1 MKKNE
6 VPQDNEAI
14 YGDKFGDGLLKYAT
28 DAEDEY
34 TTVQSVGWEPE
45 IVALKQA
52 WEEVELKV
60 AEARSSVEQGH
71 LSPIGYY
78 MEKKLLDPA
87 ILASYMG
94 KWQWQIKRHMR
105 PEIFKKLNIATLEKY
120 AAIFGISVDEL
131 KDISK
136 VH

>member
-6 VPQDNEAI
+6 VPQDNETSI

-28 DAEDEY
+28 DTDDEY

-60 AEARSSVEQGH
+60 SEARAKVEQGE
-71 LSPIGYY
+71 LSPIAYF
-78 MEKKLLDPA
+78 MEKKLLDIG

-94 KWQWQIKRHMR
+94 LWQWQVKRHLK
-105 PEIFKKLNIATLEKY
+105 PASFQKLKQSTLDQY
-120 AAIFGISVDEL
+120 ASVFGISVDEL
-131 KDISK
+131 INM
-136 VH
+136 H